1 MLITL
6 VAMMLKITEIDR
18 QNNTIKKH
26 MKAKIKIEA
35 EIEFD
40 EDTWYSHSDEE
51 ELEWFTSLL
60 NDKENTMIILHS
72 NDVGDTIGQTY
83 NFKWEIIR
91 EQ

>member
-1 MLITL
+1 
-6 VAMMLKITEIDR
+6 
-18 QNNTIKKH
+18 

-40 EDTWYSHSDEE
+40 EYTWYSHSDKE

-60 NDKENTMIILHS
+60 NDKENIMLVLHS
-72 NDVGDTIGQTY
+72 NDIGDSIGQTS
-83 NFKWEIIR
+83 NFKWKIIKQQ